1 MAEIQ
6 FKKYLPSIMQ
16 QTRWGTLID
25 VWQEIVYNN
34 IKTNIVEKIINQY
47 DIDLMDETDIQGLF
61 QYFGYNCLTLTGYTE
76 TFDFI
81 KKELFTLVPRI
92 QKKST
97 QDYFILQGIPFNLIS
112 NAYNLYYDTI
122 NNNYIPNLT
131 NEYSVIYGTEV
142 LDREHYYLFLDYIFK
157 TDQNN
162 IVDFDPIIQTDNVYA
177 VEQYQPIQLSETYLD
192 EYDFSQLDS
201 LLYIT
206 QITKNILF
214 IYYHKYVENENEFL
228 SENTLKSLVN
238 DINQFKKLTDR
249 IYYTPE
255 LQISINQN
263 KELTIQPLYNYQLQ
277 KISSIKSILISDDLN
292 SPLRIRFGKG
302 AHTTIDTS
310 ITDVFDFYFEK
321 SIEND
326 CFIIEQENN
335 TLSFI
340 LKIEELQHFDY
351 ITEFILINKS
361 NNAMV
366 YATFPKIQWLDN
378 MYSSIKI
385 IINVTNN

>member
-1 MAEIQ
+1 MSEIQ

-47 DIDLMDETDIQGLF
+47 DIDLMDEADIKRLF

-112 NAYNLYYDTI
+112 NAYNLYYDTV

-292 SPLRIRFGKG
+292 SLLLIRFGKG

-351 ITEFILINKS
+351 ITEFILINTS

>member
-292 SPLRIRFGKG
+292 SPLLIRFGKG

>member
-112 NAYNLYYDTI
+112 NAYNLYYDTV

-162 IVDFDPIIQTDNVYA
+162 VDFDPIIQTDNVYA

-192 EYDFSQLDS
+192 EYDFNQLDS

-214 IYYHKYVENENEFL
+214 TYYHKYIENENEFL
-228 SENTLKSLVN
+228 SKNTLKSLVN

-292 SPLRIRFGKG
+292 SPLLIRFGKG

>member
-162 IVDFDPIIQTDNVYA
+162 IVDFDPIIQIDNVYA
-177 VEQYQPIQLSETYLD
+177 VEQYQPIQLSETYLN

>member
-162 IVDFDPIIQTDNVYA
+162 IVDFDPIIQIDNVYA

-192 EYDFSQLDS
+192 EYNFNQLDS

-351 ITEFILINKS
+351 ITEFILINKN

-366 YATFPKIQWLDN
+366 YVTFPKIQWLDN

>member
-1 MAEIQ
+1 MSEIQ

-112 NAYNLYYDTI
+112 NAYNLYYDTV

-292 SPLRIRFGKG
+292 SLLLIRFGKG

>member
-177 VEQYQPIQLSETYLD
+177 IEQYQPIQLSETYLD

>member
-1 MAEIQ
+1 MSEIQ

-25 VWQEIVYNN
+25 IWQEIVYNN

-112 NAYNLYYDTI
+112 NAYNLYYDTV

-292 SPLRIRFGKG
+292 SLLLIRFGKG

-351 ITEFILINKS
+351 ITEFILINTS

>member
-112 NAYNLYYDTI
+112 NAYNLYYDTV

-192 EYDFSQLDS
+192 EYDFNQLDS

-214 IYYHKYVENENEFL
+214 TYYHKYIENENEFL
-228 SENTLKSLVN
+228 SKNTLKSLVN

-292 SPLRIRFGKG
+292 SPLLIRFGKG

>member
-112 NAYNLYYDTI
+112 NAYNLYYDTV

-192 EYDFSQLDS
+192 EYDFNQLDS

-214 IYYHKYVENENEFL
+214 TYYHKYIENENEFL

-292 SPLRIRFGKG
+292 SPLLIRFGKG